1 MYNKIN
7 IWYLSSLIISIIV
20 AIPILTV
27 FGSFFETTGN
37 YSSILRETFLIDYI
51 LNSLFLLIGVLFITL
66 VIGVGSAYLVSFY
79 DFPGVDFFKW
89 ALILS
94 FAVPAYIYSYS
105 LTAFF
110 ENYGTAFTILKNLFG
125 DGNYNKFIPKML
137 SLIHI

>member
-7 IWYLSSLIISIIV
+7 IWYLSSLIISTIV

-37 YSSILRETFLIDYI
+37 YSSILRETFLFDYI
-51 LNSLFLLIGVLFITL
+51 VNSIFLLVGVLFITL
-66 VIGVGSAYLVSFY
+66 IVGVGSAYLVSFY
-79 DFPGVDFFKW
+79 EFPGANFFKW

-105 LTAFF
+105 LTAVS
-110 ENYGTAFTILKNLFG
+110 YTHPSPR
-125 DGNYNKFIPKML
+125 D
-137 SLIHI
+137 

>member
-7 IWYLSSLIISIIV
+7 IWYLSSLIISTIV

-37 YSSILRETFLIDYI
+37 YSSILRETFLFDYI
-51 LNSLFLLIGVLFITL
+51 LNSIFLLVGVLLITL
-66 VIGVGSAYLVSFY
+66 IVGVGSAYLVSFY
-79 DFPGVDFFKW
+79 EFPGANFFKW

-110 ENYGTAFTILKNLFG
+110 ENYGTAFT
-125 DGNYNKFIPKML
+125 L